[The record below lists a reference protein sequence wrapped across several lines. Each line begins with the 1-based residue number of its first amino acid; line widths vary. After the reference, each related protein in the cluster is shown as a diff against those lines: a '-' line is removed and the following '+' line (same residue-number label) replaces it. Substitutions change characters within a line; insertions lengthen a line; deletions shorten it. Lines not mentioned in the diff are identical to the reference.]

1 MSIFDKRLSKEEREA
16 LELAE
21 ASREREWKY
30 PSFVSRL
37 FQGTVEW
44 DLIFPFPEQSKQDK
58 ETGDKFLSKLEEL
71 LKAKLNPDEVDE
83 TREIPEEVTNALS
96 ELGAFA
102 IKIPKRCR

>member
-21 ASREREWKY
+21 DSREREWKY

-44 DLIFPFPEQSKQDK
+44 DLIFPFPEQNKQEK
-58 ETGDKFLSKLEEL
+58 EIAGVFL
-71 LKAKLNPDEVDE
+71 
-83 TREIPEEVTNALS
+83 
-96 ELGAFA
+96 
-102 IKIPKRCR
+102 KRVILVIWWDRIQLQFERAV